1 MKFTENRKVENTYRE
16 NPDLDKALR
25 YRGMNLYADQKPY
38 ALVLTKEDGS
48 VFGEIPVDFYF
59 DAVAI
64 HEDVLYVGLR
74 DGEVLKCS
82 LDPCRVES
90 KFFLSLEV
98 WQSLFDHESI
108 IEGTRQV
115 VKRHELGRKEN
126 MAMANILNDHCF
138 ESAVTRI
145 AVVFPPWITALSI
158 RFCITC
164 WISTGSIGTKSGSS
178 GTETETATPG
188 LRLRKAST
196 AAPSTSSSGSSC
208 LWRSAALSAPMR
220 VTESRFSTMRQS
232 QSASCRAPCS
242 R

>member
-90 KFFLSLEV
+90 KFFLSLAA
-98 WQSLFDHESI
+98 WQSLFDHETI
-108 IEGTRQV
+108 IEGARQV

-145 AVVFPPWITALSI
+145 AGNGDLLAVGDVFGRVAVFSVDDLKQTVDFGSVGGAVIDLSWKDDHSLSVTWVAQKGAADP
-158 RFCITC
+158 FVLTQVPDAY
-164 WISTGSIGTKSGSS
+164 
-178 GTETETATPG
+178 TED
-188 LRLRKAST
+188 
-196 AAPSTSSSGSSC
+196 
-208 LWRSAALSAPMR
+208 
-220 VTESRFSTMRQS
+220 
-232 QSASCRAPCS
+232 CS
-242 R
+242 LAMVKN

>member
-25 YRGMNLYADQKPY
+25 YHGMNLYADQKPY

-145 AVVFPPWITALSI
+145 AGNGDLLAVGDVFGRVAVFSVDDLKQTVDFGSVGGAVIDLSWKDDHSLSVTWVAQKGAADP
-158 RFCITC
+158 FVLTQVPDAY
-164 WISTGSIGTKSGSS
+164 
-178 GTETETATPG
+178 TED
-188 LRLRKAST
+188 
-196 AAPSTSSSGSSC
+196 
-208 LWRSAALSAPMR
+208 
-220 VTESRFSTMRQS
+220 
-232 QSASCRAPCS
+232 CS
-242 R
+242 LAMVKN

>member
-98 WQSLFDHESI
+98 WQ
-108 IEGTRQV
+108 V

-145 AVVFPPWITALSI
+145 AGNGDLLAVGDVFGRVAVFSVDDLKQTVDFGSVGGAVIDLSWKDDHSLSVTWVAQKGAADP
-158 RFCITC
+158 FVLTQVPDAY
-164 WISTGSIGTKSGSS
+164 
-178 GTETETATPG
+178 TED
-188 LRLRKAST
+188 
-196 AAPSTSSSGSSC
+196 
-208 LWRSAALSAPMR
+208 
-220 VTESRFSTMRQS
+220 
-232 QSASCRAPCS
+232 CS
-242 R
+242 LAMVKN

>member
-145 AVVFPPWITALSI
+145 AGNGDLLVFSVDDLKQTVDFGSVGGAVIDLSWKDDHSLSVTWVAQKGAADP
-158 RFCITC
+158 FVLTQVPDAY
-164 WISTGSIGTKSGSS
+164 
-178 GTETETATPG
+178 TED
-188 LRLRKAST
+188 
-196 AAPSTSSSGSSC
+196 
-208 LWRSAALSAPMR
+208 
-220 VTESRFSTMRQS
+220 
-232 QSASCRAPCS
+232 CS
-242 R
+242 FAMVKN